1 MIAYIWTMQE
11 IIVIQGRCVAP
22 QDIQWI
28 RRLIQENP
36 SWHRK
41 RLSMELCQLWN
52 WRAANG
58 QLKDMACRNFLL
70 KLERLGHILL
80 PPPLKS
86 ANNSLRHR
94 SIQPILHSKFPIV
107 AELHALR
114 PIHIAPVQDRGQDE
128 LFKTFLSLYHYLGYS
143 GTVGENIKYLAFD
156 RHSHPLACLLFGAAA
171 WKIAPRDAFIG
182 WDAET
187 RTRHLHLLTNNMRF
201 LILPWVRVPHLASHL
216 LGQVAKRIAADWMQK
231 YGHPLYLLETF
242 VECQRFRGVCY
253 QAANWLYVGQAKGRS
268 RNDRYTSIHVPI
280 KEVFLYPL
288 TPYFREALKS

>member
-1 MIAYIWTMQE
+1 MHE
-11 IIVIQGRCVAP
+11 SLVIQGRRLTP

-28 RRLIQENP
+28 RRLIKENP
-36 SWHRK
+36 AWHRT
-41 RLSMELCQLWN
+41 RLSIEICRHWN
-52 WRAANG
+52 WRAAND

-80 PPPLKS
+80 PPPRQS

-94 SIQPILHSKFPIV
+94 VIQPVLHQKTPIV
-107 AELHALR
+107 TDLHDVR
-114 PIHIAPVQDRGQDE
+114 PIRITPVQDRWNDE

-156 RHSHPLACLLFGAAA
+156 RHDNPLACLLFGAAA

-187 RTRHLHLLTNNMRF
+187 RKRRLPFLANNMRF
-201 LILPWVRVPHLASHL
+201 LILPWVQVPHLASHL
-216 LGQVAKRIAADWMQK
+216 LGQIAKRISDDWNQK

-242 VECQRFRGVCY
+242 VECERFRGICY
-253 QAANWLYVGQAKGRS
+253 HAANWRPVGQTKGRT
-268 RNDRYTSIHVPI
+268 RNDRYTSIRVPI
-280 KEVFLYPL
+280 KDIYLYPL
-288 TPYFREALKS
+288 TSNFRQVLTS

>member
-1 MIAYIWTMQE
+1 MQE
-11 IIVIQGRCVAP
+11 SMVIQGRRVTP
-22 QDIQWI
+22 QDIQWL
-28 RRLIQENP
+28 RRLINENP

-41 RLSMELCQLWN
+41 RLSIEICQLWN

-94 SIQPILHSKFPIV
+94 AIQPVLHQKSLIV
-107 AELHALR
+107 AELHAVR
-114 PIHIAPVQDRGQDE
+114 PIRIAPVQDRWHDE

-143 GTVGENIKYLAFD
+143 GPVGENIKYMAFD
-156 RHSHPLACLLFGAAA
+156 RHDNPLACLLFGAAA

-187 RTRHLHLLTNNMRF
+187 RKRNLHLLTNNMRF
-201 LILPWVRVPHLASHL
+201 LILPWVRVQHLASHL
-216 LGQVAKRIAADWMQK
+216 LGQIAKRIGADWLQK
-231 YGHPLYLLETF
+231 YGHPIYLLETF
-242 VECQRFRGVCY
+242 VECERFRGVCY
-253 QAANWLYVGQAKGRS
+253 QAANWRQVGQTKGRT
-268 RNDRYTSIHVPI
+268 RNDRYTSIQAPI
-280 KEVFLYPL
+280 KEVYLYPL
-288 TPYFREALKS
+288 TPNFREILTS

>member
-1 MIAYIWTMQE
+1 
-11 IIVIQGRCVAP
+11 
-22 QDIQWI
+22 
-28 RRLIQENP
+28 LISENP

-41 RLSMELCQLWN
+41 QLSIEICQLWN
-52 WRAANG
+52 WRTANG

-94 SIQPILHSKFPIV
+94 TFQPVLHSRSPIV
-107 AELHALR
+107 AELQTLT
-114 PIHIAPVQDRGQDE
+114 PIHITPVAKGEPDD
-128 LFKTFLSLYHYLGYS
+128 LFKTFLSLYHYLGYH
-143 GTVGENIKYLAFD
+143 GPVGENIKYMAFD
-156 RHSHPLACLLFGAAA
+156 RHDNSLACLLFGAAA

-187 RTRHLHLLTNNMRF
+187 RKCNLHLLTNNMRF

-216 LGQVAKRIAADWMQK
+216 LGQIAKRISADWIQK

-253 QAANWLYVGQAKGRS
+253 QAANWRQVGQTKGRT
-268 RNDRYTSIHVPI
+268 RNDRYTSIQAPI
-280 KEVFLYPL
+280 KAVYLYPL
-288 TPYFREALKS
+288 TPNFREVLTS